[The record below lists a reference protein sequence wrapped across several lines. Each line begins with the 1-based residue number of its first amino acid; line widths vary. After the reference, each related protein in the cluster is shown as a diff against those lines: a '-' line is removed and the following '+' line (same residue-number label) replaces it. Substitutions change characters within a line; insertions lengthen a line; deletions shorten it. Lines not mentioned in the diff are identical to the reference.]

1 MQYVLAMRVV
11 FEKIF
16 RILLP
21 RRKSTADFFG
31 CKEQF
36 LTILDEEFAKID
48 LSAATVE
55 DYRLALEDVC
65 LNDVEQAIEFLFS
78 LCKDVGFERYAN
90 RYLNKFQFA
99 KMMCDSDKEKL
110 SKLEAIVDSGDT
122 NLGRVFM
129 RIGGVLD
136 GRENAYED
144 LDESAKAKATEDVQK
159 VVNRAGLIYFQ
170 NIWHQQDLIE
180 DKAEG
185 VQKAPEIRAEKAP
198 EREFEKAIQEKLSSI
213 DSKLESIEVT
223 TKCIVQTMADGG
235 PKRGHKR
242 EHNAGLQLICLHCW
256 ECANA
261 NIEVKNSVN
270 TRVSYKAAYA
280 YYKPKLEPLGIYS
293 EKDFRR
299 ELHKIYS
306 RNSKRKAKE
315 LEAKRMGKAKPTSC
329 IKISPANQAKYGT
342 IEAMKTTKHSA
353 SITTQDFGGVKSCIE
368 AAQNAA
374 VRASFIPP
382 PPCYQQS
389 RVTPLKAHFGEGLP

>member
-1 MQYVLAMRVV
+1 MKNFYPVIDAHVKYVLAMRVV
-11 FEKIF
+11 FEMIF

-48 LSAATVE
+48 LSTATVE

-99 KMMCDSDKEKL
+99 KMMCDCDKEKL
-110 SKLEAIVDSGDT
+110 AKLEAIVDSGDT

-144 LDESAKAKATEDVQK
+144 LDESAKAKAAEDVQK

-170 NIWHQQDLIE
+170 NIWHEQDLIE

-198 EREFEKAIQEKLSSI
+198 ERGFEKAIQEKLSSI

-280 YYKPKLEPLGIYS
+280 YYKPKLEPLGIHS

-315 LEAKRMGKAKPTSC
+315 LEAKRMGKAKPTSYT
-329 IKISPANQAKYGT
+329 KISPANQAKYGT

-353 SITTQDFGGVKSCIE
+353 SITTQDFGGVKSCTE

-374 VRASFIPP
+374 VRASCIPP
-382 PPCYQQS
+382 PAIS
-389 RVTPLKAHFGEGLP
+389 KAA

>member
-1 MQYVLAMRVV
+1 MKNFYPVIEAHVQYVLAMRVV

-48 LSAATVE
+48 LSTATVE

-110 SKLEAIVDSGDT
+110 AKLETIVDSGDT

-144 LDESAKAKATEDVQK
+144 LDESAKAKA
-159 VVNRAGLIYFQ
+159 
-170 NIWHQQDLIE
+170 
-180 DKAEG
+180 
-185 VQKAPEIRAEKAP
+185 
-198 EREFEKAIQEKLSSI
+198 
-213 DSKLESIEVT
+213 
-223 TKCIVQTMADGG
+223 
-235 PKRGHKR
+235 
-242 EHNAGLQLICLHCW
+242 
-256 ECANA
+256 
-261 NIEVKNSVN
+261 
-270 TRVSYKAAYA
+270 AYA
-280 YYKPKLEPLGIYS
+280 YYKPKLEPLGIYN

-315 LEAKRMGKAKPTSC
+315 LEAKRMGKAKPTSYT
-329 IKISPANQAKYGT
+329 KISPANQAKYGT

-353 SITTQDFGGVKSCIE
+353 SITTQDFGGVKSCTE

-374 VRASFIPP
+374 VRASCIPP
-382 PPCYQQS
+382 PAIS
-389 RVTPLKAHFGEGLP
+389 KAA